1 MIVRLNY
8 GGKKPTKTRW
18 LDQTVSYAA
27 TVVVV
32 VIVVVIV
39 VVVVV
44 AVVVVVVDP
53 VVAVVVVVSAF
64 ILSSLKEHQSCS
76 KVSLILF
83 HWPRSEQALIAKTTL
98 NYVKTSS

>member
-8 GGKKPTKTRW
+8 GGKKPTKTGW

-27 TVVVV
+27 AVVNAGAVV
-32 VIVVVIV
+32 
-39 VVVVV
+39 
-44 AVVVVVVDP
+44 VVVVVVDP
-53 VVAVVVVVSAF
+53 VVAVVVVSAF

-98 NYVKTSS
+98 NYVKTSASS

>member
-8 GGKKPTKTRW
+8 GGKKPTKTGW
-18 LDQTVSYAA
+18 LDETVSYAA
-27 TVVVV
+27 AVVNADAAVVVV
-32 VIVVVIV
+32 DA
-39 VVVVV
+39 VV
-44 AVVVVVVDP
+44 AVVDVVI
-53 VVAVVVVVSAF
+53 VSAF